1 MSKLRDFKAIDL
13 VSWRKRQ
20 LLKKALA
27 DAGGVEITLDLP
39 CGDGKFWS
47 AFRDMGVLFKHSVN
61 FFIRSNIAKTA
72 INLSYI

>member
-1 MSKLRDFKAIDL
+1 MSKLRDFKIIDL

-47 AFRDMGVLFKHSVN
+47 AFREQVVG
-61 FFIRSNIAKTA
+61 
-72 INLSYI
+72 